1 MFTSPHE
8 CGLCTHHIGSSTDP
22 GLLYLAEWLCR
33 PLPLQTF
40 PSRYAYMLVHD
51 LPFIL
56 PTLSMDQEVIIF
68 KTTFLYINAI

>member
-1 MFTSPHE
+1 MFTSPRE

-22 GLLYLAEWLCR
+22 GLLYLAEWLCP

-40 PSRYAYMLVHD
+40 PSRYAYACTRHAIYLTH
-51 LPFIL
+51 PFNG
-56 PTLSMDQEVIIF
+56 SRSYNF

>member
-22 GLLYLAEWLCR
+22 GLLYLAEWLCP

-40 PSRYAYMLVHD
+40 PSRYAYACTRHAIYLTH
-51 LPFIL
+51 PFNG
-56 PTLSMDQEVIIF
+56 SRSYNF
-68 KTTFLYINAI
+68 